1 MRTVPGRTNGRG
13 PDFKAARKGDCHCFI
28 GAIMLV
34 QGALLRSSLF
44 LSGDGKNFNFVNWEV
59 GYLGSVLAG
68 ENLDYHGCAQMVI
81 LSDNFYFNCN
91 YTEDKGLFYKI
102 YVKILKILFV
112 YLHRTQI
119 RSNNTQPNQLCQSI
133 KIPLKKK
140 SLFSP
145 NTLNFPLIAHVISD
159 IQCKKSKK
167 KKEKITISLEK

>member
-1 MRTVPGRTNGRG
+1 
-13 PDFKAARKGDCHCFI
+13 
-28 GAIMLV
+28 
-34 QGALLRSSLF
+34 
-44 LSGDGKNFNFVNWEV
+44 
-59 GYLGSVLAG
+59 
-68 ENLDYHGCAQMVI
+68 MVI

-140 SLFSP
+140 I
-145 NTLNFPLIAHVISD
+145 PLLPKHTKLPSHRARD
-159 IQCKKSKK
+159 IGY
-167 KKEKITISLEK
+167 TM

>member
-1 MRTVPGRTNGRG
+1 
-13 PDFKAARKGDCHCFI
+13 
-28 GAIMLV
+28 
-34 QGALLRSSLF
+34 
-44 LSGDGKNFNFVNWEV
+44 
-59 GYLGSVLAG
+59 
-68 ENLDYHGCAQMVI
+68 MVI

-112 YLHRTQI
+112 YLRRTQI

-167 KKEKITISLEK
+167 NHDFPGKIKKKKQFYKNFIPWRPFSELAYIKPNVDCFERFVRGLARIYPTGMEEKRGERARGKIGTRTVRLQWIA